1 MPPTPSTRVAWRRHC
16 ERHRM
21 QVSRTRQVNDA
32 FVTKAQEE
40 VRLMGLRTRT
50 GSRIGGSRFA
60 IAAMLLAL
68 LAFVA
73 AGCGSDNNSSS
84 SSGGSSTGSASSGG
98 KKYKIGVSNTL
109 VGNGWREEMIC
120 AVKAQAAASG
130 KVSDVVVSNQNGGAP
145 EQIAAM
151 RNLISSGVNA
161 IIVNPADPNALNP
174 VIKEAKRRGIVVV
187 SVDSAVTAPEA
198 YVVTNDQVAYGRLGG
213 EWLAKAMGGKGDVVE
228 MRGIKGVPA
237 DTDRHKGFM
246 EALSKYPDIKVVKET
261 FTNWS
266 FAPGGKQALDILN
279 SGTKVDG
286 IWTSGIDYTVVNAF
300 TTAKKPYVPV
310 VGADNNKFLEQMKD
324 LESKGFKGAAVTNPA
339 AIGGVGTAIAL
350 DALEGKNP
358 PHKTTLTPQVW
369 DMATAKDKIEQFYDA
384 SLPPTYSSQM
394 LVEPYTTYSQDQL
407 KQCQGPS
414 A

>member
-1 MPPTPSTRVAWRRHC
+1 
-16 ERHRM
+16 
-21 QVSRTRQVNDA
+21 
-32 FVTKAQEE
+32 
-40 VRLMGLRTRT
+40 MGLRTRT
-50 GSRIGGSRFA
+50 GSRGGGRTFA
-60 IAAMLLAL
+60 VAAL
-68 LAFVA
+68 LVALVAFVA
-73 AGCGSDNNSSS
+73 AGCGGSDNGGSTG
-84 SSGGSSTGSASSGG
+84 SGGSASGG

-120 AVKAQAAASG
+120 AVKAEAAASG
-130 KVSDVVVSNQNGGAP
+130 KVSEVVVSNQNGGAP

-198 YVVTNDQVAYGRLGG
+198 YVVTNDQKAYGQLGG
-213 EWLAKAMGGKGDVVE
+213 EWLAKAMGGKGNVVE

-237 DTDRHKGFM
+237 DTDRHAGFM

-286 IWTSGIDYTVVNAF
+286 IWTSGIDYTVVQAF
-300 TTAKKPYVPV
+300 QTAKKPYVPV
-310 VGADNNKFLEQMKD
+310 VGADNNKFLEQMKE
-324 LESKGFKGAAVTNPA
+324 LEGKGFKGAAVTNPA
-339 AIGGVGTAIAL
+339 AIGGVGTSIAI

-358 PHKTTLTPQVW
+358 QHKTTLTPQVW
-369 DMATAKDKIEQFYDA
+369 DMATAKDKIDQFYDS

-394 LVEPYTTYSQDQL
+394 LVEPYTHYSQDQL
-407 KQCQGPS
+407 KQCQGPG